1 MNNDALCF
9 QTIEQ
14 LAPQLKS
21 GKLSPV
27 ALTEAYLQ
35 RIEELDPK
43 VNCFI
48 TVTKYIA
55 LEQAQKAE
63 QEIKAKK
70 YRGPLHGIPYAV
82 KDLMNTKGIR
92 TTWGSRL
99 FIDQVPN
106 HDGAV
111 VEKLRDAGAILLGK
125 LSMTELAGGP
135 PNAAFNGPVHNPW
148 KLDYWTT
155 GSSTGPGACAAAGF
169 AGFSIG
175 SETTASIL
183 DPATAC
189 GVAGFRPTYG
199 RVSRYGAMP
208 LSWTMD
214 KLGPLARSVAD
225 CAAVFQAIHGADP
238 RDPTSV
244 TAPFSFDPKAKM
256 AGRKIGIVKREFDRL
271 KQQKQNP
278 PYDEALEVLK
288 DLGCIIEEVDLPDFP
303 YREVSRFIWQI
314 EGGTVFEPYARKG
327 ELQEAL
333 INKNK
338 WLGWKAAM
346 LVPASDYMKV
356 LRIRH
361 AIILETMKLY
371 QRYDAL
377 LAPRNPNGARPIVNA
392 NTGPNTANNANA
404 PSTPNAPNNPN
415 GRPGGGDAS
424 PDAAGA
430 GGSASLLTLG
440 NIAGLPGVAAPCG
453 FTEKGLPIGMTLA
466 GAPMTDGKVLEIAYA
481 YEQATTWHERRPT
494 FAG

>member
-1 MNNDALCF
+1 MNDALCY

-14 LAPQLKS
+14 LAPQLKA

-35 RIEELDPK
+35 RIEALDPK

-48 TVTKYIA
+48 TVTRHLA
-55 LEQAQKAE
+55 LEQAKKAE

-70 YRGPLHGIPYAV
+70 YKGVLHGIPYAV
-82 KDLMNTKGIR
+82 KDLVATKGIR

-99 FIDQVPN
+99 FVDQVPDY
-106 HDGAV
+106 DGTV

-148 KLDYWTT
+148 KLSHWTT

-169 AGFSIG
+169 AAFAIG

-183 DPATAC
+183 GPASAC

-214 KLGPLARSVAD
+214 KLGPLARSAAD
-225 CAAVFQAIHGADP
+225 CATVFQAIHGADP

-244 TAPFSFDPKAKM
+244 GGAFTFDPKAKM
-256 AGRKIGIVKREFDRL
+256 AGKRIGLVKREFDQLSAAMKPTYNEAIRIL
-271 KQQKQNP
+271 KEMGCVVEEMDLP
-278 PYDEALEVLK
+278 PY
-288 DLGCIIEEVDLPDFP
+288 P
-303 YREVSRFIWQI
+303 YSIVSRMVWQV
-314 EGGTVFEPYARKG
+314 EGGTVFEEYARRG
-327 ELQEAL
+327 RLQEEL

-346 LVPASDYMKV
+346 LMPAADYMKL

-361 AIILETMKLY
+361 AIILDTIKLFE
-371 QRYDAL
+371 RFDVL
-377 LAPRNPNGARPIVNA
+377 ISPRSPTGARPIV
-392 NTGPNTANNANA
+392 
-404 PSTPNAPNNPN
+404 TPTPAAGTE
-415 GRPGGGDAS
+415 GRPAAEAETPGGGGGG
-424 PDAAGA
+424 GA
-430 GGSASLLTLG
+430 QLGTLG
-440 NIAGLPGVAAPCG
+440 NVAGLPGVSVPCG
-453 FTEKGLPIGMTLA
+453 FTETGLPVALQFV
-466 GAPMTDGKVLEIAYA
+466 GAAMGDAKVLEVAHA
-481 YEQATTWHERRPT
+481 YEQATAWHERRPT
-494 FAG
+494 FTE

>member
-14 LAPQLKS
+14 LAPQIKS

-27 ALTEAYLQ
+27 ALTEAYLE
-35 RIEELDPK
+35 RIDHLDPK

-55 LEQAQKAE
+55 REQAQKAE
-63 QEIKAKK
+63 QEIKARR

-82 KDLMNTKGIR
+82 KDLMSTKGIR
-92 TTWGSRL
+92 TTWGSKL
-99 FIDQVPN
+99 FMDQVPDF
-106 HDGAV
+106 DGAV
-111 VEKLRDAGAILLGK
+111 VEKLRDAGAVILGK

-148 KLDYWTT
+148 KLDHWTT

-169 AGFSIG
+169 AAFSIG

-225 CAAVFQAIHGADP
+225 CAAVFQVIHGADP

-244 TAPFSFDPKAKM
+244 TAPFSFDPRAKM
-256 AGRKIGIVKREFDRL
+256 AGRRIGLIKREFDRV
-271 KQQKQNP
+271 KQQKQNA
-278 PYDEALEVLK
+278 PYDTALEVLTN
-288 DLGCIIEEVDLPDFP
+288 LGCVVEEVDLPDFP
-303 YREVSRFIWQI
+303 YREVSRFIWQV
-314 EGGTVFEPYARKG
+314 EGGTVFEKYARKG
-327 ELQEAL
+327 ELQDAL

-346 LVPASDYMKV
+346 LIPASDYMKV

-361 AIILETMKLY
+361 AIILETLKLF

-377 LAPRNPNGARPIVNA
+377 LAPRNANGARPIA
-392 NTGPNTANNANA
+392 TANNPANTA
-404 PSTPNAPNNPN
+404 ANNN
-415 GRPGGGDAS
+415 RPAGDAAT
-424 PDAAGA
+424 PDPA

-440 NIAGLPGVAAPCG
+440 NIAGLPGVAIPCG
-453 FTEKGLPIGMTLA
+453 FTEKGLPIGLTFV
-466 GAPMTDGKVLEIAYA
+466 GAPMTDSKVLEIAYA
-481 YEQATTWHERRPT
+481 YEQATTWHERRPI
-494 FAG
+494 FAE